1 MRKITQKAVEYMRA
15 MKPMRQGNTVV
26 YVDLHSGYALLRLH
40 GNPIAQA
47 SNHGTVW
54 ITIAGWNTPT
64 TLERLRGVLSYFNTG
79 VTLTKVKGQLYLNGK
94 PWDGSATNVK
104 QWVIPKPTHTT

>member
-1 MRKITQKAVEYMRA
+1 MRKITQKAVECMRA

-26 YVDLHSGYALLRLH
+26 ELYDEGAFLLLH
-40 GNPIAQA
+40 GSRIAQV
-47 SNHGTVW
+47 SVYGTIH
-54 ITIAGWNTPT
+54 ITTADWNTPT

-104 QWVIPKPTHTT
+104 QWVIPKPTPTT